1 MTDDRKKKYRALLRA
16 AERHGPFLVLDDG
29 VWITF
34 IPSGRGHE
42 EIKTPPLPGG
52 ASAAP
57 GTAREESGERR
68 FTAMEVR
75 QAVWE
80 EIMREL
86 THLDVS
92 KRTERAYEVTGLV
105 MAALEHYE

>member
-1 MTDDRKKKYRALLRA
+1 MNLLKKKTLLA
-16 AERHGPFLVLDDG
+16 VAEKYGPLLVYDNG
-29 VWITF
+29 NWMTF
-34 IPSGRGHE
+34 MGRDCKE
-42 EIKTPPLPGG
+42 LPASPPGG